1 MTTNELWTLIVEY
14 GIATDSEIDLIT
26 DINGNSI
33 ETLNDIIYAH
43 TGYRDIESYEEYYFG
58 RKYLEKRKMVLEL
71 DDGDDDEEKDTE
83 PYDIDSD
90 MGFDP
95 YMGSFSFD
103 C

>member
-14 GIATDSEIDLIT
+14 GIAIDSEIDLVT

-33 ETLNDIIYAH
+33 ETLNDIIYAR
-43 TGYRDIESYEEYYFG
+43 TGYRDIESYEESEF
-58 RKYLEKRKMVLEL
+58 
-71 DDGDDDEEKDTE
+71 DDDE
-83 PYDIDSD
+83 PADIDSD

>member
-1 MTTNELWTLIVEY
+1 MTTTELWETIVEL
-14 GIATDSEIDLIT
+14 GIATDSEIDLVT

-33 ETLNDIIYAH
+33 ETLNDIIYAR
-43 TGYRDIESYEEYYFG
+43 TGYRDIESYEES
-58 RKYLEKRKMVLEL
+58 EL
-71 DDGDDDEEKDTE
+71 DGNDDGEEEDAE

>member
-1 MTTNELWTLIVEY
+1 MTKHELWTRIVEY
-14 GIATDSEIDLIT
+14 GIATEQEIDLVT
-26 DINGNSI
+26 DICGYN
-33 ETLNDIIYAH
+33 EKALNDIIYAR
-43 TGYRDIESYEEYYFG
+43 TGYRDIESYEES
-58 RKYLEKRKMVLEL
+58 EL
-71 DDGDDDEEKDTE
+71 DDDDDEEKDTE

>member
-14 GIATDSEIDLIT
+14 GIATNSEIDLVT

-33 ETLNDIIYAH
+33 ETLNNIIYAR
-43 TGYRDIESYEEYYFG
+43 TGYRDIESYEESEF
-58 RKYLEKRKMVLEL
+58 
-71 DDGDDDEEKDTE
+71 DDDDDDE
-83 PYDIDSD
+83 PADIDSD

-95 YMGSFSFD
+95 YLGSFSFD